1 MDEPTALER
10 LQGLKSAHHVAGLF
24 GLQYSQ
30 LASLIYTGEEERRY
44 RLFQVKKKSGGT
56 RQIAAPRRKLKAMQ
70 RKLAGL
76 LEDTYMPKPSAHGF
90 VRDRS
95 IVSNAEKHL
104 DKRFVFNVDIAG
116 FFDAIHFGRVRNLFM
131 APPFSIPKA
140 PATVL
145 AHICCFKGRL
155 PQGAPT
161 SPIITNLVCRSL
173 DRDLQ
178 RLAKLHRATYTR
190 YVDDLT
196 FSFTCKRSRLPAAI
210 VQFSEE
216 KAVPGPT
223 LTEIIESH
231 QFVLNPLK
239 TRLHGKHQRLEV
251 TGLVVNDFV
260 NVRRT
265 FVRRTGSLL
274 HAWEKFGLDAAA
286 AHLQSKFVHTARARA
301 STVAPVFAH
310 VLKGRL
316 AYLHMVRGQRDPI
329 YVKLAKRFNN
339 VARGLVDPLPI
350 TEPSNAETAVMESV
364 YVVEVLYD
372 DSGGNHAS
380 QGTGFFLAGVGF
392 VTAAHVVSEK
402 GTIYK
407 EIYAHPYSDP
417 AQRFR
422 LKVSA
427 VDPHRDLAVGVLL
440 DPSGVQHTCKGP
452 LNPAPFSPEQKDHVA
467 LVGYPAYKVGQTPY
481 WADARVASIYGQQNV
496 AKFEITTQIRE
507 GNSGGPVMDAA
518 LRVVGI
524 AVEGADKG
532 AGNNAAVQ
540 IRELYAMCQPE
551 TESLVQATPL
561 HAVV

>member
-1 MDEPTALER
+1 MGEPTPLER
-10 LQGLKSAHHVAGLF
+10 LQGLKSAHHVAALF
-24 GLQYSQ
+24 GVLYPQ
-30 LASLIYTGEEERRY
+30 LASLIYKGEDEVRY
-44 RLFQVKKKSGGT
+44 RVFKIKKKTGGT
-56 RQIAAPRRKLKAMQ
+56 REIAAPRKKLKAIQ
-70 RKLAGL
+70 RKLAAL
-76 LEDTYMPKPSAHGF
+76 LEETYIPKPSAHGF
-90 VRDRS
+90 IRDRN

-140 PATVL
+140 PAIVL
-145 AHICCFKGRL
+145 AHICCFKGHL

-161 SPIITNLVCRSL
+161 SPVITNLVCRRL

-178 RLAKLHRATYTR
+178 RLAQLHRATYTR

-196 FSFTCKRSRLPAAI
+196 FSFTCRRARLPAAI
-210 VQFSEE
+210 VLFSED
-216 KAVPGPT
+216 KAVPGLA

-231 QFVLNPLK
+231 KFTLNPLK
-239 TRLHGKHQRLEV
+239 TRLHGKHQRLDV

-265 FVRRTGSLL
+265 FVRRTSSMLY
-274 HAWEKFGLDAAA
+274 AWENFGLDAAA
-286 AHLQSKFVHTARARA
+286 AHRQSKYGHTFRARA
-301 STVAPVFAH
+301 SAVVPKFEH

-329 YVKLAKRFNN
+329 YLKLAKRFNK
-339 VARGLVDPLPI
+339 VAHGLVDPLPI
-350 TEPSNAETAVMESV
+350 TEPSSAETALMDAVF
-364 YVVEVLYD
+364 VVEVLYD
-372 DSGGNHAS
+372 DGDGIHAS
-380 QGTGFFLAGVGF
+380 QGTGFCLAGIGF
-392 VTAAHVVSEK
+392 VTAAHVISEK
-402 GTIYK
+402 GAIYK
-407 EIYAHPYSDP
+407 QIYAYSYKDP

-422 LKVSA
+422 LEISA
-427 VDPHRDLAVGVLL
+427 IDIHRDLAIGALL
-440 DPSGVQHTCKGP
+440 DASGGQHTCKSP
-452 LNPAPFSPEQKDHVA
+452 LSPAFSLKLKDHVA

-496 AKFEITTQIRE
+496 AKFEITAQIRE
-507 GNSGGPVMDAA
+507 GNSGGPVVNEA

-540 IRELYAMCQPE
+540 LHELYAMCEPK
-551 TESLVQATPL
+551 TESLVQTTPVQS
-561 HAVV
+561 VV